1 MRRWDWRR
9 MFHVNSGLGP
19 AGRGISGLEPSSP
32 LHRSEAGFTFLEL
45 VVVISILALLFF
57 FSLPSLDSYIFTDPS
72 KKVARLIASTVREL
86 KQRALTDHKEYRL
99 HIASDVGEIWVEAA
113 SMDEKASAEAR
124 KNGLSLPQDMVI
136 ELPGFAP
143 AADESSA
150 EAMVRFYPR
159 GYSDR
164 AEILLVRD
172 EQKLLLVV
180 EPFLSQVEIVED
192 HGDIF

>member
-1 MRRWDWRR
+1 MRRWNWRR
-9 MFHVNSGLGP
+9 MFHINSGLEP
-19 AGRGISGLEPSSP
+19 AGRGMPGLGPGTP
-32 LHRSEAGFTFLEL
+32 LRRNEAGFTFLEL

-72 KKVARLIASTVREL
+72 KKVARLIASTVQDL

-99 HIASDVGEIWVEAA
+99 HIASDTGEIWVEES

-124 KNGLSLPQDMVI
+124 KNGLSLPQDMVVD
-136 ELPGFAP
+136 LPGHDASGG
-143 AADESSA
+143 ESSA

-172 EQKLLLVV
+172 EQRLLLVV